1 MQIAQNEVQIA
12 VLCNGNQFLTM
23 HMQPP
28 FRFTNNPRE
37 NWKFEARLAS
47 DGKKRTHN
55 VKIYA
60 KNITT
65 IDEGWI

>member
-65 IDEGWI
+65 IDEGRI

>member
-1 MQIAQNEVQIA
+1 
-12 VLCNGNQFLTM
+12 M

-28 FRFTNNPRE
+28 FHFTNNPRE

-47 DGKKRTHN
+47 EGKKRTHN

-60 KNITT
+60 KKIT
-65 IDEGWI
+65 IVDEGRI

>member
-47 DGKKRTHN
+47 DSKKRTHN

-60 KNITT
+60 KKIT
-65 IDEGWI
+65 IADEGRI